1 MIHHCQPC
9 SEQKIICNGFVVRW
23 FWNALSMLHWSG
35 KLEIFNANADISSL
49 KAHYDFDKYFGV
61 QNRTIIT
68 PDQLVFMQCL
78 FKTAP
83 NHNNITVKI
92 ENYKRI
98 LPIYL
103 YISLVGTGKIKP
115 LSIHYWFYKILENDF
130 VNLRFMAGFFH
141 VAFGTRNY

>member
-1 MIHHCQPC
+1 MVLLLGDFEMHYRC
-9 SEQKIICNGFVVRW
+9 SIDLVNLKF
-23 FWNALSMLHWSG
+23 
-35 KLEIFNANADISSL
+35 FNANADISSL

-103 YISLVGTGKIKP
+103 YIILFGKP
-115 LSIHYWFYKILENDF
+115 LSIHY
-130 VNLRFMAGFFH
+130 
-141 VAFGTRNY
+141 

>member
-1 MIHHCQPC
+1 MVLLLGDFEMHYRC
-9 SEQKIICNGFVVRW
+9 SIDLVNLKF
-23 FWNALSMLHWSG
+23 
-35 KLEIFNANADISSL
+35 FNANADISSL

-103 YISLVGTGKIKP
+103 YISLVGKP
-115 LSIHYWFYKILENDF
+115 LSIHYWFYTILENDF
-130 VNLRFMAGFFH
+130 ISFRLMPEFFH
-141 VAFGTRNY
+141 VAVGTRKY